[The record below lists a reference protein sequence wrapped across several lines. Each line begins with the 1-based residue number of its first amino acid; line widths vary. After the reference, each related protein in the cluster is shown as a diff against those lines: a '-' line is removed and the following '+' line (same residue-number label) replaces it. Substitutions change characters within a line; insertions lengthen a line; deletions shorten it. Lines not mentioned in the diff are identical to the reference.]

1 MARPKLI
8 SLSRLWYTLLV
19 VGIHL
24 ILLYFGFKQLDFHD
38 RLSSLKWESM
48 VQRTCLVLSSVLLV
62 LFIYPS
68 LFHIG
73 NFSND
78 DRQLTLKDLK
88 SGESASLKDL
98 WHHWFSL
105 SASLHLIMSFFI
117 LISPLLIQ
125 SKQMLIST
133 NTEPGN
139 IPSSHLEVRS
149 LCNERTPF

>member
-38 RLSSLKWESM
+38 RLSSLKWESV
-48 VQRTCLVLSSVLLV
+48 VQRACLLLSSILLV
-62 LFIYPS
+62 IFIYPS

-88 SGESASLKDL
+88 PGESPSLKDL
-98 WHHWFSL
+98 WHHWCSL
-105 SASLHLIMSFFI
+105 SGSLHLMMSFFI

-125 SKQMLIST
+125 SKKMLIST

-139 IPSSHLEVRS
+139 ILSSRFDVRFLS
-149 LCNERTPF
+149 NEKTPL